1 MDVPVLSSFQ
11 MSVFRNILDSF
22 MKSKHLFI
30 YLGRFFFFI
39 KRFLYSSDLHILR
52 KSPPNLRSY
61 VETLSHSS
69 ILSEKNSLLYLS
81 SDSLRS
87 IPSYILKRCLYH
99 GYDIL
104 ERVSTIWFVVVRVV
118 LSCIL
123 LKPWLRK
130 PHTKDITEMT
140 CMWSSSVRLSMQPF
154 SVVRM
159 VKYKI

>member
-1 MDVPVLSSFQ
+1 MDKRTEDDHIHVISV
-11 MSVFRNILDSF
+11 MSLVCGFRNHGFSNIQSF

-30 YLGRFFFFI
+30 YLGRFIFFI

-104 ERVSTIWFVVVRVV
+104 ACNNSKSIDQLCDHIDYR
-118 LSCIL
+118 
-123 LKPWLRK
+123 
-130 PHTKDITEMT
+130 
-140 CMWSSSVRLSMQPF
+140 
-154 SVVRM
+154 
-159 VKYKI
+159 